1 MATSRGPSR
10 SPFSPTQSYTKLGP
24 EEALAKFQADDLP
37 DRDEEWHKIVP
48 KEAREALGDRE
59 VQRQSV
65 LFEVFK
71 SERDYVHDMELIE
84 EVFANPLRIADPPII
99 PQDRLQGF
107 LSEVFWNLRDIL
119 VHHKRMLGALFARQ
133 RDQHPLV
140 QSVADIILDTSLLWR
155 NEYESYIKHY
165 PLAEA
170 RHRAEL
176 KRSEAYRDFIQRCS
190 QDPRIRKRD
199 LITFL
204 SRPVTRLP
212 RLSLLLGQ
220 VHKLTDPDHPDLET
234 LPLLLTILSD
244 FIKST
249 QPGILA
255 AESKVKFWDLGES
268 LKYQK
273 GEIITRKVGA
283 DDGGILQSLRFKM
296 KPMFP
301 FTVYHAASKGSRRY
315 TLFTTS
321 EALRT
326 KWKDALENALAVYHA
341 RQEANQ
347 SLDDGC
353 FRSPGSQPQYSS
365 GIRFSGKV
373 TNAVPFTSSGKKYIV
388 VACSAGIFVAVRG
401 EAKFTRVLPYS
412 NPTSMLALQDFNKFV
427 VQHEA
432 CLYSYSLDLM
442 ARVIRHP
449 SSIKSF
455 EATMEK
461 IAGNEGSVLLAR
473 SGRVGNRILRM
484 CNISEFQ
491 TATHRQTVIFVVKKL
506 LQVTVHT
513 MEAIH
518 PNAQMTPTRHSSHQS
533 FRPFGGPFYIP
544 KDAHDVTPLVKTI
557 AVSTEKGIII
567 IDPTNVQKS
576 VVTIVPDMSNAAN
589 NPPMADL
596 KARCDNA
603 RPLGLVRCDADEL
616 LVIYDTMGCYITKH
630 GVPSR
635 NCGYIRWEVKVNA
648 FAHRG
653 ENVLLFSSEFIEVRN
668 VKNGGR
674 IVQVIEGKDIRLL
687 HAGPAGTNGSGDTIL
702 FAQAGKK
709 DDKDGLSDN
718 ITEMVETR
726 ELSRSSSA
734 VSSRSG
740 STADNLWDE
749 WDM

>member
-1 MATSRGPSR
+1 
-10 SPFSPTQSYTKLGP
+10 
-24 EEALAKFQADDLP
+24 
-37 DRDEEWHKIVP
+37 
-48 KEAREALGDRE
+48 
-59 VQRQSV
+59 
-65 LFEVFK
+65 
-71 SERDYVHDMELIE
+71 
-84 EVFANPLRIADPPII
+84 
-99 PQDRLQGF
+99 
-107 LSEVFWNLRDIL
+107 
-119 VHHKRMLGALFARQ
+119 
-133 RDQHPLV
+133 
-140 QSVADIILDTSLLWR
+140 
-155 NEYESYIKHY
+155 
-165 PLAEA
+165 
-170 RHRAEL
+170 
-176 KRSEAYRDFIQRCS
+176 
-190 QDPRIRKRD
+190 
-199 LITFL
+199 
-204 SRPVTRLP
+204 
-212 RLSLLLGQ
+212 
-220 VHKLTDPDHPDLET
+220 
-234 LPLLLTILSD
+234 
-244 FIKST
+244 
-249 QPGILA
+249 PGILA

-273 GEIITRKVGA
+273 GEIIDMDFYDESRTLVYSGPLARRQRSETDWHGWNDYFVALLDNFRPIHASVIITREEKGSNGVLKRHVSSRPLPLEYLRLGAFNEASETRKVGA

-347 SLDDGC
+347 WFVLQSLDDGC

-373 TNAVPFTSSGKKYIV
+373 TNAVPF
-388 VACSAGIFVAVRG
+388 
-401 EAKFTRVLPYS
+401 KFTRVLPYS